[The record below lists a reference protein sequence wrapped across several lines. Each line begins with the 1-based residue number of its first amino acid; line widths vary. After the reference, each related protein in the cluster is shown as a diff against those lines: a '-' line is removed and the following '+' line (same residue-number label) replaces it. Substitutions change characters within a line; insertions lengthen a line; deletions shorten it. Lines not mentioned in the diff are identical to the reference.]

1 MREQGDRRRQ
11 QQFQTISRTHRISFP
26 DKNTRIVP
34 SQQATQTGE
43 LNAIRKRPLSERTPT
58 TSSSKQRI
66 LTPSQPITN
75 RNRHDGDN
83 GGPKQTNKHGQ
94 QLMNRLNV
102 PAYRRQLSKARKNAM
117 ELKRIREALKHHM
130 KVPKSLPLNSLKRK
144 SHSRKHTRPVD
155 PEKRRLRKLMRL
167 KTILKYQSA
176 KLPVANSPP
185 PPPPAAPANARP
197 IARPHLPQQHQNT
210 HRQIRPQNPAKMN
223 PQQQKRVNFG
233 AKKQVNFGV
242 KAPARQFQART
253 VQPVVTTQV
262 QSAAKTQKPSFASQR
277 LIPQQHSQLQNLH
290 IPTAKPI
297 LSNQFRPLPLLPR
310 DPETEAYLREIEDYD
325 FAIETQK
332 QMQRQLRRKATRSEG
347 TRDAFDDTDI
357 QYENIRT
364 PKGEVVVAS

>member
-1 MREQGDRRRQ
+1 
-11 QQFQTISRTHRISFP
+11 
-26 DKNTRIVP
+26 
-34 SQQATQTGE
+34 
-43 LNAIRKRPLSERTPT
+43 RKRPLSERTPT

-66 LTPSQPITN
+66 LTPSQPIIN

-94 QLMNRLNV
+94 QLMKRLNV

-117 ELKRIREALKHHM
+117 ELKRIREALKRHM

-210 HRQIRPQNPAKMN
+210 HRQIRPQNPAK
-223 PQQQKRVNFG
+223 
-233 AKKQVNFGV
+233 VNFGV

-262 QSAAKTQKPSFASQR
+262 QSAAKTQNPSFASQR
-277 LIPQQHSQLQNLH
+277 LISQQQSQLQNLH

-297 LSNQFRPLPLLPR
+297 LSNQFRPLPVLPR

-364 PKGEVVVAS
+364 PKGEKYAGPGSANFIAPQLRVEIPTTTPAVPQGISQQFGMSF